1 MWEPKYKLDFGLKRM
16 MEEHR
21 YGYIDPDLI
30 DIVELN
36 FVSNEIADAI
46 PHPAQ
51 ARKDSK
57 KELLRQL
64 LTRDFLKEMDTI
76 LGRKVSQRDS
86 DTRPTFGLVGDEN
99 CRTISRRYQD
109 KICFNNMS
117 NSPTKK
123 CMSIRRRLAL
133 RTTTMNGR
141 RVL

>member
-1 MWEPKYKLDFGLKRM
+1 M

-64 LTRDFLKEMDTI
+64 LTRDFLKEMDMI
-76 LGRKVSQRDS
+76 LGRIVSERDS
-86 DTRPTFGLVGDEN
+86 EIQDLLLDWLAMRIVEQFHEDIKTRFAS
-99 CRTISRRYQD
+99 I
-109 KICFNNMS
+109 IC
-117 NSPTKK
+117 PILKQ
-123 CMSIRRRLAL
+123 R
-133 RTTTMNGR
+133 
-141 RVL
+141 